1 MPRLAHNGAMY
12 LRKCRKVVD
21 GAEYVYWQLV
31 EAYRT
36 ERGPRQRVVAYLGD
50 VDQPLRVGIATA
62 ASGTDGTHQ
71 QSLLVE
77 NVTPEWVEVD
87 VSRLRVERVL
97 DFGAY
102 WLGLQLMEKLGLIQF
117 LNTLL
122 AQRREEVPWSM
133 TTMLLVLMRLANPSS
148 ELKIA
153 EHLFEGSA
161 LSELLGIPPDKV
173 NDDRLYRALD
183 QVHPHKDA
191 LEKHLKER
199 LGQMFGLEYDLL
211 LYDITSTY
219 FEGQCEKNE
228 NARFGYSRDKRSD
241 CKQVLIAL
249 VVSREGMPLG
259 YEQFA
264 GNRADVTTVKEIVEK
279 IESQYGKADRI
290 WVMDRGMVS
299 EKTVEFLGA
308 EGRRYIVGGQ
318 RGQLRQFQ
326 EELASEE
333 GWEDVGEGLSA
344 KLIIPEGSKE
354 WFVLCRSAVRGVKE
368 KAMLARFG
376 GRIEEGL
383 KKLAEACGGKK
394 KLRQSQVERRIG
406 ALLSE
411 NSRGRGLFKV
421 KVGSRE
427 DGGATVEWERREKS
441 FRWAEL
447 KEGCYLLRTNI
458 EGGVQELWRSYIQ
471 LTEVEA
477 AFRIHKS
484 DLRIRPIWHQKEER
498 VAAHILV
505 CFLAYVVWKALAQ
518 MCKAAGL
525 GNEPRKVIDELSGIK
540 MVDVAMPT
548 RNGVELRRRYISQP
562 TKAQA
567 ILLDRLKLRLPTGRI
582 NQQT

>member
-1 MPRLAHNGAMY
+1 MAHNGAMY

-211 LYDITSTY
+211 VYDITSTY

-394 KLRQSQVERRIG
+394 KLR
-406 ALLSE
+406 
-411 NSRGRGLFKV
+411 K
-421 KVGSRE
+421 
-427 DGGATVEWERREKS
+427 
-441 FRWAEL
+441 
-447 KEGCYLLRTNI
+447 
-458 EGGVQELWRSYIQ
+458 
-471 LTEVEA
+471 
-477 AFRIHKS
+477 
-484 DLRIRPIWHQKEER
+484 
-498 VAAHILV
+498 
-505 CFLAYVVWKALAQ
+505 
-518 MCKAAGL
+518 
-525 GNEPRKVIDELSGIK
+525 
-540 MVDVAMPT
+540 
-548 RNGVELRRRYISQP
+548 
-562 TKAQA
+562 
-567 ILLDRLKLRLPTGRI
+567 
-582 NQQT
+582 